1 MATIYDSTL
10 ELLDFSDLVK
20 YTIDQSPYVYDGIVQ
35 QVNAE
40 LRAYPSLTPN
50 EAWEQACVR
59 ILETNGLNVER
70 NASGGWTASVFSNTK
85 QVTDVANQLNSN
97 STVIKRGNFREMYG
111 NIKQFDGAN
120 QYMQISRYPVSGGL
134 GTKASYVIG
143 SVGSAISA
151 VSTGIFLGKTIASAL
166 YNNDPNY
173 WRSIGLSSLDP
184 ETWGILTNDSDSP
197 FAGLFNF
204 ILGVDGENGTA
215 KAYMNQDALA
225 YMALALKNAGWFS
238 TGGGY
243 TIPDTSILPS
253 YNNGA
258 YSLPVAAFPIN
269 SLVTTLRTDST
280 NYYEYQCSDSNAL
293 CVLVLDTWNQSDP
306 FAYEIWAFSKDTTA
320 TFKTK
325 WSGSSSWRSVTARTR
340 TFNGK
345 TFRYA
350 AFSSSTMNPN
360 ANGYSPN
367 FTDFL
372 VANTSGADSDEIGY
386 IVMYGTEESS
396 APDGVGN
403 QTGAT
408 MPDTSTWN
416 DVPST
421 LQSLQNQYP
430 DAFNN
435 PMVWN
440 TDSPYDETGGNQT
453 TYIPVPFPMAT
464 SSTDTMPTS
473 GTQTQTSLDLSTL
486 PQDIVD
492 LLTKT
497 VQQTAP
503 DTSTPPSNPTDTGTG
518 SSPTP
523 TAPTGS
529 ASALWSVYHPTQ
541 AQINSFGAWLW
552 GSPFLTDIG
561 KLFQNPID
569 GVISLHKVYASP
581 VDSGTGTIVVGTLD
595 SHVSSATVNQQY
607 IEVDCGS
614 VDCYEDFGNVFD
626 YSPYTKVSL
635 YLPFIGIVPLNV
647 SDVMRSTIHV
657 IYGVDVFT
665 GACIAMV
672 EVSRDGNAI
681 NLYQYTGNCA
691 VHYPLSNV
699 QQSQLLSGLIS
710 IAAGVGSVLATGG
723 VAAPAAVGI
732 ASGVVSAGHTSIG
745 RSGGFSA
752 NAGAMGIKV
761 PYLILE
767 RPQTKVAPDFTTL
780 TGYPT
785 NASGPLGSFSGQVKV
800 THVHIEGVSATESE
814 LQEIDKLLKSG
825 VIV

>member
-1 MATIYDSTL
+1 MATIYDSKL

-70 NASGGWTASVFSNTK
+70 NAAGGWTASVFSNAK

-97 STVIKRGNFREMYG
+97 STVIKRGNFRDMYG

-134 GTKASYVIG
+134 GTKASYLIG
-143 SVGSAISA
+143 SVGSAITA
-151 VSTGIFLGKTIASAL
+151 VSTGIWLGKTIDSAL
-166 YNNDPNY
+166 YNAMPDY
-173 WRSIGLSSLDP
+173 WDSIGASTLNP

-225 YMALALKNAGWFS
+225 YMALLLKNNGWFS
-238 TGGGY
+238 SPEPTVNFISDSVVVGGTTYSLLKNPILVNPMFYGKMYMESSDILHYATITNNNEPVYCYALFHY
-243 TIPDTSILPS
+243 TNSIPDRIEWHFISKGSFDVVNTLDGHNPNTQSARRTTVNGQS
-253 YNNGA
+253 Y
-258 YSLPVAAFPIN
+258 YRRTI
-269 SLVTTLRTDST
+269 TTH
-280 NYYEYQCSDSNAL
+280 NEN
-293 CVLVLDTWNQSDP
+293 
-306 FAYEIWAFSKDTTA
+306 
-320 TFKTK
+320 
-325 WSGSSSWRSVTARTR
+325 
-340 TFNGK
+340 
-345 TFRYA
+345 
-350 AFSSSTMNPN
+350 FSSSTVLPTAQITPSGIDDYSDLISPYSDTVYDYCILFN
-360 ANGYSPN
+360 ANIN
-367 FTDFL
+367 Q
-372 VANTSGADSDEIGY
+372 
-386 IVMYGTEESS
+386 GTTV
-396 APDGVGN
+396 PGVGN

-416 DVPST
+416 DIPST

-440 TDSPYDETGGNQT
+440 SDSPYDETGGNQT
-453 TYIPVPFPMAT
+453 TYIPVPFPMAS

-492 LLTKT
+492 LLTRT
-497 VQQTAP
+497 IQQTAP
-503 DTSTPPSNPTDTGTG
+503 DTSTPPANPTDTGTG

-569 GVISLHKVYASP
+569 GVISLHKVYAPP

-595 SHVSSATVNQQY
+595 SNVSSATVNQQY

-657 IYGVDVFT
+657 VYGVDVFT

-681 NLYQYTGNCA
+681 NLYQYTGN
-691 VHYPLSNV
+691 
-699 QQSQLLSGLIS
+699 
-710 IAAGVGSVLATGG
+710 
-723 VAAPAAVGI
+723 
-732 ASGVVSAGHTSIG
+732 
-745 RSGGFSA
+745 
-752 NAGAMGIKV
+752 
-761 PYLILE
+761 
-767 RPQTKVAPDFTTL
+767 
-780 TGYPT
+780 
-785 NASGPLGSFSGQVKV
+785 
-800 THVHIEGVSATESE
+800 
-814 LQEIDKLLKSG
+814 
-825 VIV
+825 